1 MAESQSNAAAWAAIC
16 QSQTVIEFALDG
28 TVLWA
33 NDLFLTAMGYEL
45 SEIVGQHHRIFCPA
59 DDVASDAYRQFWQ
72 RLAADLPVPL
82 VASGA
87 DRSGPRTDQRG
98 TRSLVRPHGGHP
110 RPGAPGSCRDDLRP
124 APERVSHALRCVP
137 EFEARSTA
145 MDRSQAVI
153 EFTLDGI
160 ILEANENFLE
170 TFGYT
175 AGEVIGRH
183 HRMLCADDQAGS
195 ADYTLFWKKLSGGT
209 FDAGVYKRKA
219 KDGRDIWLQAT
230 YNPIL
235 DPSGRPMKIVKF
247 AMDIT
252 QTKERTATFEGM
264 ARAID
269 LSQAVV
275 EFDLKGHILKANDN
289 FLHAFGYRREDLVGQ
304 HHAMLCDAE
313 LVRSSNYHSFWNK
326 LGNGEFAS
334 GRFLRHGRNGR
345 EVWIQATYNP
355 ILDAEGRPHKIVKIA
370 SDVSRQV
377 KLEQEVQLRLEEGQ
391 RFQQELEDQKKAL
404 EGTMVEIAAIVS
416 TIGTI
421 ASQTNLLALN
431 ATIEAARAG
440 DAGRGFAVVAQEVKK
455 LASDTRLATEQA
467 GLMMQSRTAVNALGI
482 RTAH

>member
-1 MAESQSNAAAWAAIC
+1 MAEYQSSAAAWTAIC

-33 NDLFLTAMGYEL
+33 NDLFLKTMGYEL
-45 SEIVGQHHRIFCPA
+45 SEVVGKHHRMFCTA
-59 DDVASDAYRQFWQ
+59 ELAASEAYRDYWQ
-72 RLAADLPVPL
+72 QLAAGTHLSGL
-82 VASGA
+82 YRRVAKDGRDVWLQATYNPALDEDGNPIRIVKIAA
-87 DRSGPRTDQRG
+87 DVTAATLRS
-98 TRSLVRPHGGHP
+98 
-110 RPGAPGSCRDDLRP
+110 A
-124 APERVSHALRCVP
+124 
-137 EFEARSTA
+137 EFEARSIA

-160 ILEANENFLE
+160 ILEANENFLDI
-170 TFGYT
+170 FGY
-175 AGEVIGRH
+175 AADEVIGRH
-183 HRMLCADDQAGS
+183 HRILCADDQATS
-195 ADYTLFWKKLSGGT
+195 ASYALFWKKLSSGT

-219 KDGRDIWLQAT
+219 KDGRDVWLQAT

-235 DPSGRPMKIVKF
+235 DPSGRPLKIVKF

-252 QTKERTATFEGM
+252 QTRERTAAFEGM

-275 EFDLKGHILKANDN
+275 EFDLKGNVIKANDN

-304 HHAMLCDAE
+304 HHATLCDEE
-313 LVRSSNYHSFWNK
+313 LVRSSSYRSFWNK
-326 LGNGEFAS
+326 LGSGEFAS
-334 GRFLRHGRNGR
+334 GRFLRHGRDGR
-345 EVWIQATYNP
+345 EIWIQATYNP
-355 ILDAEGRPHKIVKIA
+355 ILNAEGRPHKIVKIA

-391 RFQQELEDQKKAL
+391 RFQRELEEQKQAL
-404 EGTMVEIAAIVS
+404 EGTMAEIAVIVS

-455 LASDTRLATEQA
+455 LASDTRLATERA
-467 GLMMQSRTAVNALGI
+467 GLMMQNRTAANSLGI
-482 RTAH
+482 RTAL

>member
-59 DDVASDAYRQFWQ
+59 DDVASDAYRQFLQ
-72 RLAADLPVPL
+72 RLAAGTHL
-82 VASGA
+82 SGLYRRITKDKRDIWLQA
-87 DRSGPRTDQRG
+87 TYNPALDEDGKPMRIIKIATDVTKATLRS
-98 TRSLVRPHGGHP
+98 
-110 RPGAPGSCRDDLRP
+110 A
-124 APERVSHALRCVP
+124 

-455 LASDTRLATEQA
+455 LASDTRLAAEQA